1 MYFRCIWLYY
11 IMPQTFRSQLFQLFQ
26 VLVREFCQ
34 LKMTG
39 NQCKLAETINKS
51 IACYKLLS
59 DQTKERADLKRGE
72 IQKFKCGDTAIQES
86 FFLMIFCSAF
96 HHGPSSSERMHKA
109 LKIAANCSRLHL
121 AHTHCSVRMLLPTR
135 QWAQQIQAK
144 TTTGSSR
151 GSSTMRET
159 PIQFLAWEV
168 PLEKGMALPTPAFLD
183 SPGGSEG
190 NEPACNT
197 GDLSSFPQL
206 GRSPGGRHDY
216 PFQYFAW
223 RIPWT
228 EEPGRLYSPWG
239 PKESD
244 TTEWLNTQ
252 LRVTWPSL
260 DQSLWQRSQSTWFS
274 APRNTQKEG
283 REFLEG
289 SDMLLAEYIKEE
301 QLNCMLLK
309 LLVRK

>member
-1 MYFRCIWLYY
+1 
-11 IMPQTFRSQLFQLFQ
+11 
-26 VLVREFCQ
+26 
-34 LKMTG
+34 
-39 NQCKLAETINKS
+39 
-51 IACYKLLS
+51 
-59 DQTKERADLKRGE
+59 
-72 IQKFKCGDTAIQES
+72 
-86 FFLMIFCSAF
+86 
-96 HHGPSSSERMHKA
+96 
-109 LKIAANCSRLHL
+109 
-121 AHTHCSVRMLLPTR
+121 
-135 QWAQQIQAK
+135 
-144 TTTGSSR
+144 
-151 GSSTMRET
+151 MRET

-190 NEPACNT
+190 NEPACNM

-244 TTEWLNTQ
+244 TTERLNTQ

-260 DQSLWQRSQSTWFS
+260 DQSL
-274 APRNTQKEG
+274 
-283 REFLEG
+283 
-289 SDMLLAEYIKEE
+289 
-301 QLNCMLLK
+301 
-309 LLVRK
+309 